1 MIILRFFNTVGP
13 RQTGQY
19 GMVVPRFVKQAL
31 LGQPLTV
38 FGDGQQTR
46 CFTDVQDAVRCVL
59 ALADTPKAIGRI
71 FNIGGSQEVTIQE
84 LAERVLAMTGSTSE
98 IVYLPYEQA
107 YEKGFEDMRR
117 RVPNTTR
124 LRETIGFAPDSDLD
138 TILRRV
144 IDYFQK

>member
-1 MIILRFFNTVGP
+1 
-13 RQTGQY
+13 
-19 GMVVPRFVKQAL
+19 MVVPRFVKQAL

-71 FNIGGSQEVTIQE
+71 FNIGGSQEVTIQG
-84 LAERVLAMTGSTSE
+84 LAERVIAMTGSTSE

>member
-1 MIILRFFNTVGP
+1 
-13 RQTGQY
+13 
-19 GMVVPRFVKQAL
+19 
-31 LGQPLTV
+31 
-38 FGDGQQTR
+38 
-46 CFTDVQDAVRCVL
+46 VL